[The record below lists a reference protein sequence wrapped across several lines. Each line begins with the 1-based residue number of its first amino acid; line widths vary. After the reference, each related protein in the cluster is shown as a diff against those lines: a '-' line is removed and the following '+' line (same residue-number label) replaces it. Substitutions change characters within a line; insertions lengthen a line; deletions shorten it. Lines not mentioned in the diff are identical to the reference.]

1 MLYESKKEIN
11 IIKMSHIVLPPLFAL
26 KYLFIWGLNQAG
38 RGKKKDNKLP
48 SLGMM
53 DKQD

>member
-1 MLYESKKEIN
+1 
-11 IIKMSHIVLPPLFAL
+11 MSHIVLPPLFAL
-26 KYLFIWGLNQAG
+26 KYLFIWGLNQAR
-38 RGKKKDNKLP
+38 RGKKDNKLP